1 MKWALFVGGI
11 VLLLVGGVWTL
22 QGLGIVG
29 GSFMTGSKFW
39 LAVGLLLALA
49 GVFGITGGLR
59 RILARVARDGVNQ

>member
-39 LAVGLLLALA
+39 LAVGLLLAVA
-49 GVFGITGGLR
+49 GVAGIAGGLR
-59 RILARVARDGVNQ
+59 RLLGRAAGDGVNR

>member
-11 VLLLVGGVWTL
+11 VLLLVGGVWTF
-22 QGLGIVG
+22 QGLGVIG

-49 GVFGITGGLR
+49 GVTGIAGGLR
-59 RILARVARDGVNQ
+59 RMRTRPAGDGVNR